1 VAGREHV
8 LAIDVG
14 TQSARAALVDRDLRI
29 ADSQATPLP
38 LFTPRPGWAEQ
49 EPEGLWAATASSV
62 AGLLER
68 NRDAVVE
75 AVGVGAQMHGVVPV
89 GGDGRPL
96 VDRVG
101 IWSDK
106 RAAGLVDRF
115 AARPDA
121 AALAAL
127 AGNPPLPSW
136 SGFKLAWI
144 REEQPDVHR
153 RAAAFLVVKDFVNLR
168 LTGVPATDPTE
179 ASGSF
184 LVDAGTRAWS
194 PALIEALGL
203 SREGLPDLAESTA
216 VIGRVSA
223 EAAGRTGLRAGTPV
237 VCGAGDM
244 LCQLL
249 VAGIGGPGRVGEVS
263 GTASIVA
270 AWDEQPAGDPRVM
283 NLRALPSGWVRFGI
297 ADAGGVSLRWLAGLL
312 GAAGYEEL
320 AGPGAGVP
328 PGSRGLVFLPYLLGE
343 RTLGSSASRA
353 SFVGLTPAHGPPEL
367 LRAVLEGTCFELR
380 RALDLIA
387 GGPAAARAIRVTGGG
402 ASSPLWNRIRADVYR
417 LPVRPLRSA
426 EGGLLGAG
434 LLAGA
439 GAGWFDDVAR
449 AADDLVPLAAEV
461 APEPTT
467 ADLYDRLY
475 AEFQALHDLLDARW
489 PAWGRWEPDE
499 NARGAR

>member
-1 VAGREHV
+1 VAGHEHV

-14 TQSARAALVDRDLRI
+14 TQSARAALVDRELRI
-29 ADSQATPLP
+29 ADSQAAPLP

-49 EPEGLWAATASSV
+49 EPEALWLAVAGSV

-68 NRDAVVE
+68 NRDAGVE

-89 GGDGRPL
+89 GGDRRPL
-96 VDRVG
+96 VDRAG

-121 AALAAL
+121 TALTAL
-127 AGNPPLPSW
+127 AGNQPLPSW

-144 REEQPDVHR
+144 REEQPDVYR
-153 RAAAFLVVKDFVNLR
+153 RAAAFLVIKDFVNLR
-168 LTGVPATDPTE
+168 LTGVAATDPTE

-184 LVDAGTRAWS
+184 LTDAGTQAWS
-194 PALIEALGL
+194 PELIEALGL
-203 SREGLPDLAESTA
+203 TRAGLPDLVEPAA
-216 VIGRVSA
+216 VIGGVAA
-223 EAAGRTGLRAGTPV
+223 EAAGQTGLRAGTPV

-249 VAGIGGPGRVGEVS
+249 AAGVSGPGRVAEVS

-270 AWDEQPAGDPRVM
+270 AWDERPAADRRVM
-283 NLRALPSGWVRFGI
+283 SLRALPRGWVRFGI
-297 ADAGGVSLRWLAGLL
+297 ADAGGVGLRWLAGLL

-367 LRAVLEGTCFELR
+367 LRAVLEGTCLELR

-387 GGPAAARAIRVTGGG
+387 GGSAAGAVRVTGGG
-402 ASSPLWNRIRADVYR
+402 ASSTLWNRIRADVYR
-417 LPVRPLRSA
+417 RPVRPLRSA
-426 EGGLLGAG
+426 EGGLLGAA

-449 AADDLVPLAAEV
+449 AADDLVPPAEEV
-461 APEPTT
+461 APEPAT
-467 ADLYDRLY
+467 ADLYDREY

-489 PAWGRWEPDE
+489 RSWGRW
-499 NARGAR
+499 